1 MALSNMLNPCGVD
14 KSRPIMPMSTLAEL
28 GSVPAREGGRVS
40 MLTRGSL
47 AWIGEGRGGE
57 GLDSRSAKGSGAG
70 ASSMRSE
77 RGVVDMLSERMRMGD
92 EVERMAVGC
101 LL

>member
-1 MALSNMLNPCGVD
+1 
-14 KSRPIMPMSTLAEL
+14 MPMSTSAEL

-40 MLTRGSL
+40 MLTKGSL
-47 AWIGEGRGGE
+47 AVIRGEGRDGE
-57 GLDSRSAKGSGAG
+57 GLDSRATKGSGAG

-77 RGVVDMLSERMRMGD
+77 SGVVDMLSERMRMGD
-92 EVERMAVGC
+92 EVEWIAVGC